1 MSDDFNRMP
10 EIYDQFK
17 QLEKDRLTIGVP
29 WTDQH
34 LNMIALVQE
43 YGKTIRPVN
52 RQWLALPTPEAHGK
66 HPKDFPNLF
75 FVYQTPEKAYLAMKD
90 PGKSVG
96 IKTMF
101 VLRKSVVIP
110 PRPFIRNTFDHSLDA
125 WTDYA
130 GDLGFNLM
138 MGDLS
143 VDGFY
148 TKLGDRIVDDL
159 KKAIKAFDNPKNA
172 ALTVANKGFDDP
184 LIQSGKL
191 RDSIMWIKERN

>member
-10 EIYDQFK
+10 EIYDTFK
-17 QLEKDRLTIGVP
+17 LLEKSGLAIGVP
-29 WTDQH
+29 WTNQH

-75 FVYQTPEKAYLAMKD
+75 FVYETPEKAFLAMKD
-90 PGKSVG
+90 PGKQTS

-110 PRPFIRNTFDHSLDA
+110 PRPFIRNTFDHHLDE
-125 WTDYA
+125 WTEYA
-130 GDLGFNLM
+130 GELGFKLM

-143 VDGFY
+143 VDSFY
-148 TKLGDRIVDDL
+148 RKLGDRVVDDL
-159 KKAIKAFDNPKNA
+159 KTAIKEFDDPKNA

-184 LIQSGKL
+184 LIQTGKL
-191 RDSIMWIKERN
+191 RDSIMWVKTKV